1 MRISLDVIEHIMG
14 LAFVGVVSG
23 LFTSF
28 IARRDF
34 VSDRWWERKA
44 DTYTRI
50 LDALVELERI
60 HETYSDDALHI
71 RELNE
76 AERAELERI
85 WKPAWR
91 EVDSAIRLGAFVISH
106 EAHAALAALRTAT
119 RGIDPQDFF
128 GIVDAQFSATREC
141 ITQLREIGRKDLR
154 LTRWWLTWSPFSR
167 DKWSGNG

>member
-1 MRISLDVIEHIMG
+1 VDTFEHIMG

-76 AERAELERI
+76 AERTELERI
-85 WKPAWR
+85 WTPAWQ
-91 EVDSAIRLGAFVISH
+91 EVDHAIRLGAFVISH
-106 EAHAALAALRTAT
+106 EAHAALAALPTAT
-119 RGIDPQDFF
+119 RGINPQDFF
-128 GIVDAQFSATREC
+128 GIVDAQFSATRKC
-141 ITQLREIGRKDLR
+141 ITQLREIGRNDLR
-154 LTRWWLTWSPFSR
+154 VARWWLAWSPFCR
-167 DKWSGNG
+167 VKCSGNG

>member
-1 MRISLDVIEHIMG
+1 VDAAEHIMG

-28 IARRDF
+28 IARKDF

-76 AERAELERI
+76 SERAELEII
-85 WKPAWR
+85 WKTAWR
-91 EVDSAIRLGAFVISH
+91 EVDNAIRLGAFVISH

-119 RGIDPQDFF
+119 RGIDSRDFF
-128 GIVDAQFSATREC
+128 GIVDAQFSATRKC

-154 LTRWWLTWSPFSR
+154 VARRWLVWWPFSHL
-167 DKWSGNG
+167 KCSGNS